1 MNVVIGK
8 NASGKTSLLEATT
21 VILGAYLAAFKEYV
35 PSRYSHNISDADV
48 LKKSLKPVKNVA
60 VTSSIQQYPCKITSQ
75 FMWDKSVKK
84 CVRSLEKEGGRTK
97 FIGKN
102 PMRDDVEK
110 WEKAIKAA
118 DGSDNEQI
126 YPLEE
131 KTEEGLPEKISRKKT
146 GGCFIRQSS
155 DWI

>member
-1 MNVVIGK
+1 MEQFYLKNIELFHFRKFEDITYEFNPRMNVVIGK
-8 NASGKTSLLEATT
+8 NASGKTSLLEAIT

-84 CVRSLEKEGGRTK
+84 CVRSLEKKADEQ
-97 FIGKN
+97 N
-102 PMRDDVEK
+102 LSEK
-110 WEKAIKAA
+110 SNA
-118 DGSDNEQI
+118 
-126 YPLEE
+126 
-131 KTEEGLPEKISRKKT
+131 
-146 GGCFIRQSS
+146 
-155 DWI
+155 